1 MTLVG
6 SRCGP
11 FPAAIEALAAGQVR
25 VTPLI
30 SGRFPLAEGVEALR
44 QAIERPHLKVLLD
57 VN

>member
-1 MTLVG
+1 
-6 SRCGP
+6 
-11 FPAAIEALAAGQVR
+11 

-30 SGRFPLAEGVEALR
+30 SGRFPLSEGVEALR